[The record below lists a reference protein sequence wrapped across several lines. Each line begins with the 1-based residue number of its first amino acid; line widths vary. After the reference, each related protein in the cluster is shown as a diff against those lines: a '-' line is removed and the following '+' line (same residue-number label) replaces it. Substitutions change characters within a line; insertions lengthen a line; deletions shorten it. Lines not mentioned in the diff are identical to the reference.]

1 MMPFSSQRFH
11 GYGERITKQN
21 TSGVKNVVTQTRE
34 LSCRFHNH
42 YHPFTQ
48 EMDDRLIQGSTPG
61 LQAADTE
68 YATRAILQAAVTVSF
83 QASPLAATITRTLA
97 ANDAVRLPDG
107 TNLQLANGDMAT
119 FRCHAVVLD
128 GVLNG
133 DAGERVRL
141 MPNSLVTLP
150 RLTLVES
157 ENGERLRLDAA
168 VAVIIPSGNP
178 RPRLFE
184 DFFAGRY
191 SPADAPP
198 TDGTVKPGAFVDPRH
213 PVRELDFTP
222 EGAYSVYNWETF
234 CHSLWLMAV
243 HHSRNKNFE
252 AAEVCFRYLF
262 DATDSSEGATPER
275 FWKVQPFQTTEVRQL
290 EEILTNLATNADPEL
305 RERTL
310 RSIEAWQDAPF
321 RPFVVARFRQ
331 SAFMF
336 GVLMAYFDHKIAWGD
351 YLFRSDNPENI
362 ERARLEYICV
372 ANLLGPRPQ
381 PVPRKGSIAPRTYA
395 MLKDHLH
402 KFGTA
407 LEQLE
412 SDLPFDLAPLPL
424 DAVGDSAQHRT
435 LSSIG
440 RGLYFC
446 VPRNDKLLGYWDT
459 IADRLF
465 KIRNSLNLQG
475 IFRRLPLFPPPFD
488 PMLLLRAAAS
498 GLDISAIA
506 SGLNQPLALVR
517 FQLLVQK
524 AVEICQEVKSLGSNL
539 LSVIEKQ
546 DNEALAILRA
556 RHESAILSLIKV
568 VRDKQVTEAKQQ
580 RLALMVSLENAKQRY
595 RYYEG
600 QFGVSEKDSSAKLK
614 EAEVTGF
621 SSLRRAIEIDVA
633 SSEVTEGRVVSSYE
647 KKELERLDTALDWQS
662 RASELEASGAFFN
675 ILPSISGNFEPLGNG
690 VSISFGG
697 SNLAAVDN
705 SLASRGRGNANARS
719 HEAATAAKMGGY
731 WRREQEWAF
740 QSNLAVGEIKQFHI
754 QIIAAEIREQIASL
768 ELSNHQRQISH
779 AKEIS
784 DFLTTESYT
793 DPDGQEQHGKTTN
806 PGFYAWMRR
815 EVQGLHSQCFDF
827 AFEVAK
833 KAERALQHELG
844 DFSQTFIQYDYA
856 SGLEGLLAGE
866 KLHLDLKR
874 MEMAYLDLNRR
885 EYELTKHVSLLQVA
899 PVALIQLRATGRC
912 TLALP
917 EELFDMDGPGHYF
930 RRIKTVAISVPC
942 VTGPYA
948 SVNCTATLV
957 KSSVRTSG
965 VAGGDGYA
973 RTGADDSRFNDHF
986 GSTQSIVTS
995 TAQNDSGLFETN
1007 LRDERYL
1014 PFEGAGAVSE
1024 WELQLPANPSNDE
1037 PPQFDYDTISDVI
1050 LHVRYTARE
1059 GGGLL
1064 RNGAIANVKDL
1075 IKAAQAIGSVRLF
1088 SVRHEFPSEWAK
1100 FLSQP
1105 PAAGQRFELKI
1116 NLRPEHYPFWSKD
1129 RLNGVTRVD
1138 ILGQSTV
1145 PGSVNVADKLDKN
1158 DATAQTDLLSKGSA
1172 LGNLLVG
1179 KLTNIGL
1186 PTKPD
1191 RELKLFVDSKAF
1203 SDFWLAVTWNE

>member
-1 MMPFSSQRFH
+1 MPNSSPRFH
-11 GYGERITKQN
+11 GYGERTSKQP
-21 TSGVKNVVTQTRE
+21 TSTGVKHVVTQTRE
-34 LSCRFHNH
+34 LSYRFQNH

-48 EMDDRLIQGSTPG
+48 EMDDRLIQGSIPG

-68 YATRAILQAAVTVSF
+68 YATRAILQAAVTASF
-83 QASPLAATITRTLA
+83 QASLLAAAVTRSMA
-97 ANDAVRLPDG
+97 ANAAIRLPDG
-107 TNLQLANGDMAT
+107 TRLQLGNGDMAT
-119 FRCHAVVLD
+119 FRGHAVALD
-128 GVLNG
+128 GDGNEGV
-133 DAGERVRL
+133 RVRL
-141 MPNSLVTLP
+141 SSNEPVTLP

-168 VAVIIPSGNP
+168 VAAIIPSGNP

-184 DFFAGRY
+184 DFFAARY
-191 SPADAPP
+191 GPAAAPP
-198 TDGTVKPGAFVDPRH
+198 TDGSVQPGVFVDPRH

-290 EEILTNLATNADPEL
+290 EEILANLATNADPDL

-310 RSIEAWQDAPF
+310 RSIEAWQAAPF

-351 YLFRSDNPENI
+351 RLFRTDNPENI

-395 MLKDHLH
+395 TLKDHLH

-412 SDLPFDLAPLPL
+412 SDLPFDLAPLPRES
-424 DAVGDSAQHRT
+424 VGDSDQRRT
-435 LSSIG
+435 LGSIG

-475 IFRRLPLFPPPFD
+475 IFRRLPLFPPPID
-488 PMLLLRAAAS
+488 PMLLIRAAAA

-517 FQLLVQK
+517 FQLLLQK

-556 RHESAILSLIKV
+556 RHESVILSLVKV
-568 VRDKQVTEAKQQ
+568 VRDRQVTEAKQQ
-580 RLALMVSLENAKQRY
+580 RLALVVSLENAKQRY
-595 RYYEG
+595 KYYEG
-600 QFGVSEKDSSAKLK
+600 LFGVSEKDSNDKLK
-614 EAEVTGF
+614 EGAEKGF
-621 SSLRRAIEIDVA
+621 SGLRRAIETDVA
-633 SSEVTEGRVVSSYE
+633 GGDVTEGRVVSSFE
-647 KKELERLDTALDWQS
+647 AKELEKLDDAQDFQLL
-662 RASELEASGAFFN
+662 ASVLEAIGGSCHIIPTVGAN
-675 ILPSISGNFEPLGNG
+675 AMPLGVG
-690 VSISFGG
+690 GDVKFGG
-697 SNLAAVDN
+697 PHLGASFSATGAVARIKSNID
-705 SLASRGRGNANARS
+705 S
-719 HEAATAAKMGGY
+719 HQAATAAKMGGY
-731 WRREQEWAF
+731 WRREQDWAF
-740 QSNLAVGEIKQFHI
+740 QSNLAVGEIEQLHI

-768 ELSNHQRQISH
+768 ELSNHQRQIAH
-779 AKEIS
+779 AREIS
-784 DFLTTESYT
+784 DFLTTETYT
-793 DPDGQEQHGKTTN
+793 DPDGQEQQGKTTN

-833 KAERALQHELG
+833 KAECALQHELG

-885 EYELTKHVSLLQVA
+885 EYELTKHVSVLQVA
-899 PVALIQLRATGRC
+899 PLALIQLRATGSC
-912 TLALP
+912 TVALP

-930 RRIKTVAISVPC
+930 RRIKTVAISIPC

-948 SVNCTATLV
+948 SVNCTATLTR
-957 KSSVRTSG
+957 SSVRTSG
-965 VAGGDGYA
+965 VVGGDGYA

-986 GSTQSIVTS
+986 GTTQSIVTS
-995 TAQNDSGLFETN
+995 SAQNDSGLFETN

-1014 PFEGAGAVSE
+1014 PFENSGVISE
-1024 WELQLPANPSNDE
+1024 WQLDLPTAVR
-1037 PPQFDYDTISDVI
+1037 QFDYASISDVI
-1050 LHVRYTARE
+1050 MHVRYTARE
-1059 GGGLL
+1059 AGGLL
-1064 RNGAIANVKDL
+1064 RRGATKNLEDKIAE
-1075 IKAAQAIGSVRLF
+1075 AQSSGSVRLF
-1088 SVRHEFPSEWAK
+1088 SMRHEFPTEWAK
-1100 FLSQP
+1100 FKNVGDGL
-1105 PAAGQRFELKI
+1105 PAELAI
-1116 NLRPEHYPFWSKD
+1116 ELRTEHYPFWAASFVESIERIGIFARTTSEDIMVSYAQENK
-1129 RLNGVTRVD
+1129 VTLAAP
-1138 ILGQSTV
+1138 LG
-1145 PGSVNVADKLDKN
+1145 DLRF
-1158 DATAQTDLLSKGSA
+1158 ATLTGTPLPPPT
-1172 LGNLLVG
+1172 G
-1179 KLTNIGL
+1179 KLAL
-1186 PTKPD
+1186 
-1191 RELKLFVDSKAF
+1191 AF
-1203 SDFWLAVTWNE
+1203 STDSMDDLWLAVTFGKSGT

>member
-1 MMPFSSQRFH
+1 MPNSSQRFH
-11 GYGERITKQN
+11 GYGERTSKQP
-21 TSGVKNVVTQTRE
+21 TSTGVKYVVTQTRE
-34 LSCRFHNH
+34 LSYRFQNH

-48 EMDDRLIQGSTPG
+48 EMDDRLIQGSIPG

-68 YATRAILQAAVTVSF
+68 YATRAILQAAVTASF
-83 QASPLAATITRTLA
+83 QASLLAAAVTRSLA
-97 ANDAVRLPDG
+97 ANAAIRLPDG
-107 TNLQLANGDMAT
+107 TRLQLGNGDMAT
-119 FRCHAVVLD
+119 FRGHAVVLD
-128 GVLNG
+128 GDGNE
-133 DAGERVRL
+133 GERVRL
-141 MPNSLVTLP
+141 SPNEHVTLP

-168 VAVIIPSGNP
+168 IAAIIPSGNP

-184 DFFAGRY
+184 DFFVARY
-191 SPADAPP
+191 APAAAPP
-198 TDGTVKPGAFVDPRH
+198 TDGTVTPGVFVDPRH

-262 DATDSSEGATPER
+262 DATDISGGATPER

-290 EEILTNLATNADPEL
+290 EEILTVLALLPETLTPDESEL

-310 RSIEAWQDAPF
+310 RSIEAWQEAPL

-351 YLFRSDNPENI
+351 HLFRSDNPENI

-424 DAVGDSAQHRT
+424 DAVNDSAQRRT
-435 LSSIG
+435 LGSIG

-475 IFRRLPLFPPPFD
+475 IFRRLQLFPPFID
-488 PMLLLRAAAS
+488 PLLLLRAAAV

-524 AVEICQEVKSLGSNL
+524 AVEICQEVKSLGSQL

-556 RHESAILSLIKV
+556 RHESVTLSLVKV
-568 VRDKQVTEAKQQ
+568 VRDRQVTEATQQ
-580 RLALMVSLENAKQRY
+580 RLALVVSLENARQRY

-600 QFGVSEKDSSAKLK
+600 QFGVSETDSDAKLK
-614 EAEVTGF
+614 EGAEKGF
-621 SSLRRAIEIDVA
+621 ASLRRAIETDVA
-633 SSEVTEGRVVSSYE
+633 GGDMTEGRVVSSHE
-647 KKELERLDTALDWQS
+647 KKELEKLDDAQDLLLAASAVEAFGGVLRIVPKIHTA
-662 RASELEASGAFFN
+662 AT
-675 ILPSISGNFEPLGNG
+675 PLGVGIAGLWGGEDLGNVASSAVA
-690 VSISFGG
+690 VSRIVSKV
-697 SNLAAVDN
+697 LT
-705 SLASRGRGNANARS
+705 
-719 HEAATAAKMGGY
+719 HHAATAAKMGGY
-731 WRREQEWAF
+731 WRREQDWAF
-740 QSNLAVGEIKQFHI
+740 QSNLAVGEIEQLHV

-779 AKEIS
+779 SREIS
-784 DFLTTESYT
+784 DFLTTETYT
-793 DPDGQEQHGKTTN
+793 DPDGQEQKGKTTT

-844 DFSQTFIQYDYA
+844 DFSQTFIKYDYA

-885 EYELTKHVSLLQVA
+885 EYELTKHVSVLQVA
-899 PVALIQLRATGRC
+899 PLALIQLRATGSC
-912 TLALP
+912 TVALP

-930 RRIKTVAISVPC
+930 RRIKTVAISIPC

-948 SVNCTATLV
+948 SVNCTATLT

-965 VAGGDGYA
+965 VVGGDGYA

-986 GSTQSIVTS
+986 GATQSIVTS
-995 TAQNDSGLFETN
+995 SAQNDSGLFETN

-1014 PFEGAGAVSE
+1014 PFENSGAVSE
-1024 WELQLPANPSNDE
+1024 WQLQLPANPSIGE
-1037 PPQFDYDTISDVI
+1037 PPQFDYATISDVI

-1059 GGGLL
+1059 AGGLL
-1064 RNGAIANVKDL
+1064 RRGATKNLEDKIAE
-1075 IKAAQAIGSVRLF
+1075 AQSSGSVRLF
-1088 SVRHEFPSEWAK
+1088 SMRHEFPTEWAK
-1100 FLSQP
+1100 FKNVGDGL
-1105 PAAGQRFELKI
+1105 PAELAI
-1116 NLRPEHYPFWSKD
+1116 DLRTEHYPFWAASFVESIKRIGIFARTTSED
-1129 RLNGVTRVD
+1129 IMVSYAFQGQENKVTLAAP
-1138 ILGQSTV
+1138 LG
-1145 PGSVNVADKLDKN
+1145 DLRF
-1158 DATAQTDLLSKGSA
+1158 ATLTGTPLPPPT
-1172 LGNLLVG
+1172 G
-1179 KLTNIGL
+1179 KLAL
-1186 PTKPD
+1186 
-1191 RELKLFVDSKAF
+1191 AF
-1203 SDFWLAVTWNE
+1203 STDSMDDLWLAVTFGKSGT